1 MTAIDPSKRTFEFTT
16 PPVARALLRV
26 RNPTPPRV
34 DPCPAGLPVGYTE
47 LAVEAC
53 MSVAISMVH
62 DLKYSDFERDP
73 GEMITLHSLFE
84 LLSDVSRLVSP
95 EPCGAAGERL
105 AGLR

>member
-1 MTAIDPSKRTFEFTT
+1 MLSGAGRSGKWRHLGLLSGFGDEFNY
-16 PPVARALLRV
+16 PRPLCSPLLAFAR
-26 RNPTPPRV
+26 
-34 DPCPAGLPVGYTE
+34 
-47 LAVEAC
+47 AVEAC

>member
-1 MTAIDPSKRTFEFTT
+1 
-16 PPVARALLRV
+16 
-26 RNPTPPRV
+26 
-34 DPCPAGLPVGYTE
+34 
-47 LAVEAC
+47 

-73 GEMITLHSLFE
+73 GEMIALHSLFE

-95 EPCGAAGERL
+95 EPCGAAGECL